1 MANVR
6 LEDPLPPDAAPA
18 LEVIEKLTARGHR
31 ALLAGGCVRDLK
43 IGRTPGDYDVATSA
57 LPEQVAA
64 LWRRARLVGAQFGVV
79 LAPIAGKWIEVAT
92 FRADGPYLDGRHPTH
107 VRFSTEEEDARRR
120 DFTVNGLFLD
130 PQRSEI
136 LDYVGGLPDLD
147 ARVIRA
153 IGVAAERFAEDHLR
167 LIRAVRFAARLGF
180 SIEPQTMAAIRTD
193 AEKLQTVAAE
203 RIHDELRKILSHD
216 SRATAFSLL
225 CEALLLE
232 HLGGGRE
239 WNASRSDA
247 ARSLLTA
254 LPPAAAFE
262 AAFAVLV
269 LDKKPVEIERICRG
283 LAFSN
288 EEREA
293 VLWLVEHAADLDDPA
308 RPSSA
313 DLKRLMVRPAFA
325 ALRDL
330 ADARYAALPNGPER
344 AQTLDQRLRAI
355 PLQEVAPPPLVTG
368 DDLLQ
373 RSVPAGPL
381 FKRILNELY
390 TRQLNGQL
398 QARDAAL
405 RELDELL
412 RRESAQ

>member
-1 MANVR
+1 MACVR
-6 LEDPLPPDAAPA
+6 FENPLPPDAGPA
-18 LEVIEKLTARGHR
+18 LEVIEKLVARGHR
-31 ALLAGGCVRDLK
+31 ALLAGGCVRDLR
-43 IGRTPGDYDVATSA
+43 IGRTPGDYDVATNA
-57 LPEQVAA
+57 RPEQVAA

-136 LDYVGGLPDLD
+136 LDYVGGLADLD
-147 ARVIRA
+147 VGVIRA
-153 IGVAAERFAEDHLR
+153 IGTAAERFAEDHLR

-180 SIEPQTMAAIRTD
+180 SIEPQTAAAIRSD
-193 AEKLQTVAAE
+193 AAKLQTVAAE
-203 RIHDELRKILSHD
+203 RIHDELRKILTHE
-216 SRATAFSLL
+216 SRATAFLL
-225 CEALLLE
+225 LHEMRLLE
-232 HLGGGRE
+232 HLGVG
-239 WNASRSDA
+239 NAWDAGAFEA
-247 ARSLLTA
+247 ARKLLVA
-254 LPPAAAFE
+254 LPTSAAFE
-262 AAFAVLV
+262 AALAVLV
-269 LDKKPVEIERICRG
+269 LNRKAAEIERICRG

-308 RPSSA
+308 RPSLA
-313 DLKRLMVRPAFA
+313 DLKRLMVRPACA

-330 ADARYAALPNGPER
+330 ARARHVAIPNGADR
-344 AQTLDQRLRAI
+344 SRQLDERLRAI
-355 PLQEVAPPPLVTG
+355 LPQDVAPPPLVTG

-373 RSVPAGPL
+373 RGVPAGPL
-381 FKRILNELY
+381 FKRVLHELY

-398 QARDAAL
+398 FARDAAL

-412 RRESAQ
+412 RRESAE